1 MPTPLTRTLAGF
13 TLAATALIATTT
25 SAWSAGAAD
34 PARLRLTPALM
45 DRMEAAAADLRKL
58 PRQAHKDGQDEE
70 GEDAES
76 AEDIA
81 RKLDAL
87 PQVRATLARHGLTSR
102 EYAAA
107 TLAALHAGMALAV
120 EKAPGAQGAQGM
132 TPEQR
137 ANVEVM
143 RARQKKKP
151 GQ

>member
-1 MPTPLTRTLAGF
+1 MREFARLYAELDD
-13 TLAATALIATTT
+13 TT
-25 SAWSAGAAD
+25 S
-34 PARLRLTPALM
+34 TT
-45 DRMEAAAADLRKL
+45 
-58 PRQAHKDGQDEE
+58 
-70 GEDAES
+70 
-76 AEDIA
+76 